1 MRKFLITIF
10 TLTMLFSSSLIYSQ
24 ESESVSVQDSFFSEF
39 VPDYWTTA
47 DGLPGNTVTDIL
59 QSAGG
64 YVYLGTYDGLVR
76 FDGVQFD
83 TFNRRTEEKYT
94 FVAARTVFEDSKE
107 NLWIGTNDEGVRKIT
122 PLGEIEEYTIEKGL
136 PNKSIRSICEDK
148 EENIW
153 IGTTSGVAIVDKTGN
168 VRRFTELEKFGA
180 ANLYVTNIYC
190 DTAGRVWILSQ
201 DQNGVYVYSNNELEK
216 FKGLAGFKNPV
227 ITCIT
232 QDANADFWL
241 GVEPYYAVK
250 LSGEEETVYDVGHGE
265 LPGSTVHYIFQDK
278 NGYMWIAR
286 DSGVSV
292 LHNGSWSYL
301 DSSNLLRN
309 DNIVKIMQDREG
321 NIWFATDRG
330 GIEKLTPAKFRTTTM
345 KTTIN
350 AIAEDTTRGLVWLAG
365 DNGLYC
371 LKNRTFVENELTK
384 ACSNVRIRDVTVS
397 YDGTVLVSVYEKP
410 TEVIMTPEDKIY
422 SLSQDDGLAGYKAR
436 IAIKTRNGDLYIGTT
451 SGLSIVNGKTGKI
464 RNFGKADGLANEF
477 IMCIYEDMNG
487 EIWCGTDGGGIFSV
501 KNGELA
507 SQYSTADGLIGNIV
521 FKIMETSKGDYWI
534 TTGTG
539 ISRMKLDEGVK
550 FINYNSTLG
559 LGADGIFQLV
569 PDYTGTVWMTS
580 NRGVSSA
587 NIKDFDAFAEGRGKR
602 VEAKFYGRSDGLISG
617 GVTSTSKSMRDS
629 FGRIWFTLIDGFS
642 VYDPLNISANKTAP
656 LVNIERITIDNEIF
670 DWHGKKLE
678 LKPGTNRIDIKFT
691 GLSFIS
697 SKQTTFK
704 TKLEGFD
711 KDYSD
716 WSTQRNVSYTNLP
729 HGKYE
734 FSVIACN
741 SDGVESAAAKTFVL
755 VKKPYFYEVIW
766 FWIGVAIVVIAA
778 VFLSVRHKIMKMKR
792 YQIKLEKAVDDR
804 TRELKAE
811 KERAENLLL
820 NILPKEIADELESKA
835 DNQDKTIAHNCNNA
849 TVLFA
854 DIQGFTKMSDSL
866 EASEVVAFLNQI
878 VTRFDERASR
888 EGIEKIK
895 TMGDAYMAA
904 TGLEANAGSESTL
917 KMVKFAQGMLS
928 DLREFNLNSKVKVNM
943 RIGIHSGKVV
953 SGVIGK
959 SKFIFDIWGDTVN
972 VASRMESNGEAGKIC
987 VTEHVYNIAKDYFI
1001 FSGPREV
1008 NVKGKGIM
1016 NSYLTE

>member
-1 MRKFLITIF
+1 MRKFFIT
-10 TLTMLFSSSLIYSQ
+10 TLVLTMLFSSSLIYSQ
-24 ESESVSVQDSFFSEF
+24 ESEGISVQDSFLTEF
-39 VPDYWTTA
+39 VPDIWTA
-47 DGLPGNTVTDIL
+47 SDGLPGNTVTDMI
-59 QSAGG
+59 QSSSG

-83 TFNRRTEEKYT
+83 TFNRRTEKDYT
-94 FVAARTVFEDSKE
+94 FVAARTVFEDSKA

-122 PLGEIEEYTIEKGL
+122 PSGEIEEYTTAKGL
-136 PNKSIRSICEDK
+136 PNNSIRSVCEDK
-148 EENIW
+148 EGNIW
-153 IGTTSGVAIVDKTGN
+153 IGTTSGIAIVDRN
-168 VRRFTELEKFGA
+168 DSVRKFSELEKFGA
-180 ANLYVTNIYC
+180 ANIFVTNIYC

-201 DQNGVYVYSNNELEK
+201 AQNGVYVYSNNELEK
-216 FKGLAGFKNPV
+216 FKGLTGFKNPV

-232 QDANADFWL
+232 QDSNTDFWF

-265 LPGSTVHYIFQDK
+265 QPGSTVHCIFQDK
-278 NGYMWIAR
+278 NGYMWIGR

-292 LHNGSWSYL
+292 LHNGTWSYM
-301 DSSNLLRN
+301 DSTTGLCN
-309 DNIVKIMQDREG
+309 DNVVKILQDREG

-330 GIEKLTPAKFRTTTM
+330 GIEKLTPAKFRTTAM

-350 AIAEDTTRGLVWLAG
+350 AISEDTTRGLVWLAG

-371 LKNRTFVENELTK
+371 LKNKAFVENELTK
-384 ACSNVRIRDVTVS
+384 ACSNVRIRDVSVA

-410 TEVIMTPEDKIY
+410 TEVIMTPEGKIY
-422 SLSQDDGLAGYKAR
+422 SLSQSDGLAGYKAR
-436 IAIKTRNGDLYIGTT
+436 IALKSRNGDLYIGTT
-451 SGLSIVNGKTGKI
+451 SGLSIVSGKTGKI
-464 RNFGKADGLANEF
+464 RNFGKEDGLANEF

-501 KNGELA
+501 KGGELA
-507 SQYSTADGLIGNIV
+507 SQYSTADGLIGNVV

-539 ISRMKLDEGVK
+539 ISRMKLDEGASFV
-550 FINYNSTLG
+550 NYNSTLG
-559 LGADGIFQLV
+559 LGADGIFQMV

-580 NRGVSSA
+580 NRGIFSA
-587 NIKDFDAFAEGRGKR
+587 NMKDFDAVAEGRGNR
-602 VEAKFYGRSDGLISG
+602 VESKFYGRSDGLISG

-642 VYDPLNISANKTAP
+642 VYDPLNITANKTAP
-656 LVNIERITIDNEIF
+656 LVNIERITVDNESF
-670 DWHGKKLE
+670 DWHGEKLV
-678 LKPGTNRIDIKFT
+678 LDPGTKRINIKFT

-697 SKQTTFK
+697 SKQMTFK
-704 TKLEGFD
+704 TKLSGFE
-711 KDYSD
+711 KEFTN
-716 WSTQRNVSYTNLP
+716 WSTDRSVSYTSLKP
-729 HGKYE
+729 GKYE
-734 FSVIACN
+734 FAVVACN
-741 SDGVESAAAKTFVL
+741 ADGVESDVAKTFML
-755 VKKPYFYEVIW
+755 AKKPYFYEVIW
-766 FWIGVAIVVIAA
+766 FWIGLAIVVIGI
-778 VFLSVRHKIMKMKR
+778 VFFAIRHKIMKMKQ

-804 TRELKAE
+804 TRELKIE

-820 NILPKEIADELESKA
+820 NILPKEIADELEAKA
-835 DNQDKTIAHNCNNA
+835 DKQNKTIAHNCNNT

-878 VTRFDERASR
+878 VTRFDERAKR

-904 TGLEANAGSESTL
+904 TGLEENAGPEETL

-928 DLREFNLNSKVKVNM
+928 DLRDFNLNSKVKVNM

-953 SGVIGK
+953 AGVIGK

-972 VASRMESNGEAGKIC
+972 VASRMESNGVAGKIC
-987 VTEHVYNIAKDYFI
+987 VTEHIYNIAKDSFT
-1001 FSGPREV
+1001 FTGPREV